1 MDFGRQAFGQT
12 LVPLWSESQRQS
24 RSAMESPCPDGIPF
38 YWEESVPKNNHAC
51 LMKTSMVVCVCVGIA
66 TLDCLPHPMPIEDF
80 PAELRTRQLSRAQ
93 LSRFPFQSLAI
104 TRVSLIVLFHH
115 PVGTSANAS
124 DYQTSGGFFSSH
136 GDVVA

>member
-1 MDFGRQAFGQT
+1 M
-12 LVPLWSESQRQS
+12 
-24 RSAMESPCPDGIPF
+24 
-38 YWEESVPKNNHAC
+38 
-51 LMKTSMVVCVCVGIA
+51 GIA

-80 PAELRTRQLSRAQ
+80 PAELRTRQLSSAQ

-124 DYQTSGGFFSSH
+124 DYQTSGGFFPPTVMLLLSRTNVQSPHPASHSNARKLMNAGYVRFCCSQSSPE
-136 GDVVA
+136 GGVGSRVEIIVSNNDNQ